1 MGVCWYF
8 LNGIWQTHNCGTC
21 NGPTD
26 DTLVP
31 HISLGCLDHILSAA
45 WVEEGTAMSKHSL
58 RDKTWAGAPLLE
70 ERLRELHLFSLEK
83 RPWTDLIAAL
93 QCLKG
98 AYKHDGN

>member
-21 NGPTD
+21 NGPAD

-45 WVEEGTAMSKHSL
+45 WVEEGHGHEQAL
-58 RDKTWAGAPLLE
+58 PAGQ
-70 ERLRELHLFSLEK
+70 
-83 RPWTDLIAAL
+83 DL
-93 QCLKG
+93 G
-98 AYKHDGN
+98 WSTSP